1 METTIKL
8 TENQKRALELV
19 KELADQGHITAP
31 QAFILIMGIY
41 ENEKETVYIPYQNPY
56 SEPQP
61 WTVEPYTTKPN
72 SVPWWDNQILCGQA
86 NTAQADP
93 NKPGAQIYCYAI
105 SGTPKSPWNIDFTGW
120 RG

>member
-1 METTIKL
+1 METTIKP

-61 WTVEPYTTKPN
+61 WTINPYDPFTQTYET
-72 SVPWWDNQILCGQA
+72 PWWERNKIMCGVENNINTDSLKGPIVSYATGFNWGPNDWITNIL
-86 NTAQADP
+86 T
-93 NKPGAQIYCYAI
+93 
-105 SGTPKSPWNIDFTGW
+105 
-120 RG
+120 